1 MNWLTATNPRLIG
14 LGIFLLRVTVGTILF
29 VAGASK
35 ALGWFGGIGMKTTL
49 TYFKTDSNISAFWAY
64 VSTYAEFIGGLMLI
78 VGLFTRLSAFA
89 LTINMLVAVIVVGTK
104 NFFMGG
110 GAYPF
115 TLMIACLLI
124 LLSGPMQISIDN
136 LLARNTE
143 RKVI

>member
-14 LGIFLLRVTVGTILF
+14 FGIFLLRITIGTILF
-29 VAGASK
+29 VAGAGK

-49 TYFKTDSNISAFWAY
+49 NYFKTDSNISAFWAY

-78 VGLFTRLSAFA
+78 VGLFTRVSAFA

-115 TLMIACLLI
+115 TLMIGCFLV
-124 LLSGPMQISIDN
+124 LLSGPLHISIDN
-136 LLARNTE
+136 LLARNRE
-143 RKVI
+143 LKVI

>member
-14 LGIFLLRVTVGTILF
+14 FGIFLLRVTVGIILF
-29 VAGASK
+29 VAGAGK
-35 ALGWFGGIGMKTTL
+35 ALGWFGGIGMQTTL
-49 TYFKTDSNISAFWAY
+49 KYFKDDSGISAFWAY

-89 LTINMLVAVIVVGTK
+89 LTINMLVAVIILGTK

-115 TLMIACLLI
+115 TLMIGCLMI
-124 LLSGPMQISIDN
+124 LLAGPMQISIDN
-136 LLARNTE
+136 ILSRNRE
-143 RKVI
+143 LKAI